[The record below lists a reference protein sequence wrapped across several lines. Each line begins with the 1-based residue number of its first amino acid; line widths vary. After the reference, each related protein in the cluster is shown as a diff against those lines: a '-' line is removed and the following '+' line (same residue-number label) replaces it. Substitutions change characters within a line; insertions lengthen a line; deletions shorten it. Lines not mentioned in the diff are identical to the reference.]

1 MNGQISARLFKNR
14 FGGQIGRVM
23 NFKMDQNTLEL
34 ADITFDGNMST
45 ESEDNELGNI
55 MKNLPNIEADLSSS
69 SDIDSI

>member
-1 MNGQISARLFKNR
+1 
-14 FGGQIGRVM
+14 
-23 NFKMDQNTLEL
+23 MDQNTLEL

-69 SDIDSI
+69 SDINSI